1 MFYPENAHLPIFWRT
16 HPQRGRQKSKRGATA
31 PETTATVGDLVATL
45 PDAFDSSRFSRVDVS
60 PPVASVLL
68 PGDFFFARTKK
79 KIEFQTQRDDG
90 EKRTCAHFYACD
102 EDSNEKDDATL
113 APLAPLAI
121 RTPVVKLD
129 DDTAAKF
136 IFTIIESFVCWWWC
150 LRCTNNLR
158 FVCCSK
164 CSSFIICTVLRQH
177 THELFLCRFF

>member
-1 MFYPENAHLPIFWRT
+1 MFYPENARLLIFWRT
-16 HPQRGRQKSKRGATA
+16 HPERGRQKSKRGATA

-68 PGDFFFARTKK
+68 PGDFFFARTQK
-79 KIEFQTQRDDG
+79 KIEFQTRDDG
-90 EKRTCAHFYACD
+90 EKRTCAHFPYARD
-102 EDSNEKDDATL
+102 EDGNEKDDATL

-136 IFTIIESFVCWWWC
+136 IFTIIESSFGWWWWC
-150 LRCTNNLR
+150 LRCTNNAVRL
-158 FVCCSK
+158 
-164 CSSFIICTVLRQH
+164 SSVLRCYHQQ
-177 THELFLCRFF
+177 LMSSLQVF

>member
-1 MFYPENAHLPIFWRT
+1 MANTPPNTR
-16 HPQRGRQKSKRGATA
+16 RGRQKSKRGAKA

-68 PGDFFFARTKK
+68 PGDFFFARTQK
-79 KIEFQTQRDDG
+79 KIEFQTRDDG
-90 EKRTCAHFYACD
+90 EKRTCAHFPYARD
-102 EDSNEKDDATL
+102 EDGNEKDDATL

-136 IFTIIESFVCWWWC
+136 IFTIIESFGGGGVFV
-150 LRCTNNLR
+150 LLTMR
-158 FVCCSK
+158 FVCFSK
-164 CSSFIICTVLRQH
+164 CGWCVVFAVLSTHTKPTSSLQV
-177 THELFLCRFF
+177 FFETFRV